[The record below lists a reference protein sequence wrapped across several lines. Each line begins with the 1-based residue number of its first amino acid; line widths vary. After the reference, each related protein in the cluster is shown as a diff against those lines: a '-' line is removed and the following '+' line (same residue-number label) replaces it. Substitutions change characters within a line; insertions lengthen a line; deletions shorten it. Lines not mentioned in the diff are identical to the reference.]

1 MEQQITNICGDNFD
15 GGTDTKFY
23 IERSDREF
31 NKLLPRYEKIKGD
44 TSVSDDE
51 KRRLGSEMGFVCE
64 IYLKSLAPKINNNK
78 EYRALNDKKISD
90 EELCKLLKI
99 SSQEIQDIQRR
110 ANQNLDLTDDQK
122 ALYKIYV
129 KYIGIYNLK
138 HPNNQKPS
146 SVTDFTDELPNIQNE
161 IRFIAFNRRHNLELL
176 INSLEPEVRNVL
188 LSKNINGI
196 TVDSNGMATIDSTIA
211 DAFDNGK
218 YGVTNYQPDIDGIFN
233 LLGNIKHTIRSQT
246 NARYF
251 AKYLATED
259 IGDIDFNKVE
269 RGIFPKDNSKVYIL
283 TERTN

>member
-146 SVTDFTDELPNIQNE
+146 SVTDFTDELPNIQKQ